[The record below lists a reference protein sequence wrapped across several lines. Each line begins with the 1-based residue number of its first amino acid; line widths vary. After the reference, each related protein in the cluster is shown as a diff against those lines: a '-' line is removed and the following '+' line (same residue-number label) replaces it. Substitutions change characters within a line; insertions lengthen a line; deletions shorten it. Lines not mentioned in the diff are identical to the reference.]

1 MPTYRYSAFTSGGAE
16 VSGTVDAGTLNEA
29 RLQLKQKGLFA
40 KEIAPALDGGASRT
54 SFSFG
59 SKKVSVPDLSLAT
72 RRLATLL
79 GSAVPVYEAV
89 ATLWEQEAPG
99 ELKRVLGRVR
109 DRLAEGKGLAQ
120 ALAEEPAVFSES
132 YVGMVQAGE
141 ASGALEVVLE
151 RLAEFQEDQAEVRS
165 RITTA
170 LAYPS
175 LMVVVGGGVMLFL
188 LAFVVPKIVAVF
200 QESKATLP
208 FITIVLIKVST
219 LIRKG
224 WWALL
229 ILGAALVFGAKRMAR
244 QEAFLQ
250 KRDRLLLKVPL
261 VGTLWQRL
269 ILSRFA
275 KVLGLLLASGVPIIK
290 ALEITGEAVVNRE
303 YKSYLVQARET
314 LIQGGSLS
322 ASLKVSPLFPP
333 LLTHMTAVGE
343 KSGEL
348 DQMLI
353 KAGSAFEKEFNA
365 SVTRSMALLEPF
377 LVLGMGLCVGFVV
390 LAVLLP
396 IFQLNELVK

>member
-1 MPTYRYSAFTSGGAE
+1 MPTFRYSAFTSAGGE
-16 VSGTVDAGTLNEA
+16 VTGVLDAATLNEA
-29 RLQLKQKGLFA
+29 RVHLKQKGLYP
-40 KEIAPALDGGASRT
+40 KEIAPAEESAGHGLFSSR
-54 SFSFG
+54 
-59 SKKVSVPDLSLAT
+59 VSVPELSLAT

-109 DRLAEGKGLAQ
+109 DRLAEGLSLAQ
-120 ALAEEPAVFSES
+120 SLSAEPAVFSES
-132 YVGMVQAGE
+132 YVGMVSAGE

-151 RLAEFQEDQAEVRS
+151 RLAEFQEDQAEIRS
-165 RITTA
+165 RVTSA
-170 LAYPS
+170 LAYPA
-175 LMVVVGGGVMLFL
+175 LMVLVGGVVMLFL
-188 LAFVVPKIVAVF
+188 LGFVVPKIVSVF

-208 FITIVLIKVST
+208 FITTVLINMSNLV
-219 LIRKG
+219 RKG
-224 WWALL
+224 WWLL
-229 ILGAALVFGAKRMAR
+229 LMIGIGLYAAGKKLSK
-244 QEAFLQ
+244 QEQLLR
-250 KRDRLLLKVPL
+250 KRDRLLLKLPL
-261 VGTLWQRL
+261 VGSLWKRL

-290 ALEITGEAVVNRE
+290 AMEITGEALVNRE
-303 YKSYLVQARET
+303 YRSFLDGARET

-322 ASLKVSPLFPP
+322 SALKVSPLFPP

-348 DQMLI
+348 DRMLI
-353 KAGSAFEKEFNA
+353 KAGEAFEKEFNA
-365 SVTRSMALLEPF
+365 SVTRSMALLEPL

-396 IFQLNELVK
+396 IFQMNELVK

>member
-1 MPTYRYSAFTSGGAE
+1 MPTFRYSAFNSGGGV
-16 VSGTVDAGTLNEA
+16 VSGVLDAATLNDA

-40 KEIAPALDGGASRT
+40 REIAPAEETGGKRLFRSR
-54 SFSFG
+54 
-59 SKKVSVPDLSLAT
+59 VSVPELSLAT

-109 DRLAEGKGLAQ
+109 DRLAEGLGLAQ
-120 ALAEEPAVFSES
+120 SLAAEPAVFSES
-132 YVGMVQAGE
+132 YVGMVAAGE

-165 RITTA
+165 RVTTA
-170 LAYPS
+170 LAYPI
-175 LMVVVGGGVMLFL
+175 LMVLVGGAVMLFL

-208 FITIVLIKVST
+208 FITVVLIQVST
-219 LIRKG
+219 LVRKG
-224 WWALL
+224 WWLLLL
-229 ILGAALVFGAKRMAR
+229 IGIGLYAAGKRLSR
-244 QEAFLQ
+244 QEELLK
-250 KRDRLLLKVPL
+250 KRDRLLLKLPL
-261 VGTLWQRL
+261 VGPLWQRL
-269 ILSRFA
+269 VLSRFA

-290 ALEITGEAVVNRE
+290 AMEITGEAVVNRE
-303 YKSYLVQARET
+303 YRFFLAGARET

-322 ASLKVSPLFPP
+322 SALKMSPLFPP

-348 DQMLI
+348 DRMLI
-353 KAGSAFEKEFNA
+353 KAGEAFEKEFNS
-365 SVTRSMALLEPF
+365 SVTRSMALLEPL

-396 IFQLNELVK
+396 IFQLNQLVK

>member
-16 VSGTVDAGTLNEA
+16 VSGTVDAPTQNEA

-40 KEIAPALDGGASRT
+40 KEIASAQDAPAAKQLLSL
-54 SFSFG
+54 SS
-59 SKKVSVPDLSLAT
+59 KVSVPDLSLAT

-120 ALAEEPAVFSES
+120 SLAEEPAVFSES
-132 YVGMVQAGE
+132 YVGMVAAGE

-165 RITTA
+165 RVTTA
-170 LAYPS
+170 LAYPI
-175 LMVVVGGGVMLFL
+175 LMVLVGGGVMLFL

-208 FITIVLIKVST
+208 FITLFLIQVSN
-219 LIRKG
+219 LVRKG
-224 WWALL
+224 WWFLI
-229 ILGAALVFGAKRMAR
+229 ILGVAISFGFKKLGK

-250 KRDRLLLKVPL
+250 KRDRFLLKLPL
-261 VGTLWQRL
+261 IGQLWQRL

-303 YKSYLVQARET
+303 YKNYLAQAREA
-314 LIQGGSLS
+314 LIQGGSFS
-322 ASLKVSPLFPP
+322 GALKGSVLFPP

-353 KAGSAFEKEFNA
+353 KAGNAFEKEFNA
-365 SVTRSMALLEPF
+365 NVTRAMALLEPL

-396 IFQLNELVK
+396 IFQLNQLVK

>member
-1 MPTYRYSAFTSGGAE
+1 MPTFRYSAFNSGGGE
-16 VSGTVDAGTLNEA
+16 VSGTVDAASINEA
-29 RLQLKQKGLFA
+29 RVQLKQKGLYA
-40 KEIAPALDGGASRT
+40 KEIAQADES
-54 SFSFG
+54 G
-59 SKKVSVPDLSLAT
+59 SKGLFGARVSVPDLSLAT

-109 DRLAEGKGLAQ
+109 DRLAEGLSLA
-120 ALAEEPAVFSES
+120 ASLAAEPAVFSDS
-132 YVGMVQAGE
+132 YVGMVSAGE

-165 RITTA
+165 RVTTA
-170 LAYPS
+170 LAYPI
-175 LMVVVGGGVMLFL
+175 LMVLVGGAVMLFL

-208 FITIVLIKVST
+208 FITVVLIKLST
-219 LIRKG
+219 AVRKG
-224 WWALL
+224 WWLLFLLGIGLVAGGKKLALKEEL
-229 ILGAALVFGAKRMAR
+229 LL
-244 QEAFLQ
+244 
-250 KRDRLLLKVPL
+250 KRDRLLLKLPL
-261 VGTLWQRL
+261 VGQLWQRL

-290 ALEITGEAVVNRE
+290 AMEITGEAVVNRE
-303 YKSYLVQARET
+303 YRSFITDAKEI
-314 LIQGGSLS
+314 LIKGGSLS
-322 ASLKVSPLFPP
+322 SALKGSPLFPP

-348 DQMLI
+348 DRMLV
-353 KAGSAFEKEFNA
+353 KAGDAFEKEFNA
-365 SVTRSMALLEPF
+365 SVTRSMALLEPL

-396 IFQLNELVK
+396 IFQLNQLVK

>member
-1 MPTYRYSAFTSGGAE
+1 MPTFRYSAFNSGGSE
-16 VSGTVDAGTLNEA
+16 VSGTIDAATLNEA

-40 KEIAPALDGGASRT
+40 KELAPAAEGGGRKL
-54 SFSFG
+54 FG
-59 SKKVSVPDLSLAT
+59 AKVTVPELSLAT

-99 ELKRVLGRVR
+99 ELKRVLGRIR
-109 DRLAEGKGLAQ
+109 DRLAEGQGLAQ
-120 ALAEEPAVFSES
+120 SLAAEPAVFSES
-132 YVGMVQAGE
+132 YVGMVAAGE

-170 LAYPS
+170 LAYPI
-175 LMVVVGGGVMLFL
+175 LMVLVGGGVMLFL
-188 LAFVVPKIVAVF
+188 LAFVVPKIVTVF
-200 QESKATLP
+200 QESKASLP
-208 FITIVLIKVST
+208 FITVALIQVST
-219 LIRKG
+219 MLRKG
-224 WWALL
+224 WWLLL
-229 ILGAALVFGAKRMAR
+229 IILVALVAAGKRLAR
-244 QEAFLQ
+244 HEEFLQ
-250 KRDRLLLKVPL
+250 KRDRLLLKLPL

-290 ALEITGEAVVNRE
+290 AMEITGEAVVNRQYRSFLGE
-303 YKSYLVQARET
+303 ARET

-322 ASLKVSPLFPP
+322 SALKASPLFPP
-333 LLTHMTAVGE
+333 LLTHMAAVGE
-343 KSGEL
+343 KGGVL
-348 DQMLI
+348 DEMLI
-353 KAGSAFEKEFNA
+353 KAGNAFEKEFNS
-365 SVTRSMALLEPF
+365 SVTRSMALLEPL

-396 IFQLNELVK
+396 IFQLNQLVK

>member
-1 MPTYRYSAFTSGGAE
+1 MPTFRYSAFTSGGAE
-16 VSGTVDAGTLNEA
+16 VSGVVDAATLNDA
-29 RLQLKQKGLFA
+29 RLQLKQKGLYA
-40 KEIAPALDGGASRT
+40 REIAAAPEVGPRKLF
-54 SFSFG
+54 SFSSG
-59 SKKVSVPDLSLAT
+59 VSVPDLSLAT

-89 ATLWEQEAPG
+89 STLWEQESPG

-120 ALAEEPAVFSES
+120 SLSEEPAVFSES
-132 YVGMVQAGE
+132 YVGMVSAGE

-165 RITTA
+165 RVTTA
-170 LAYPS
+170 LAYPI
-175 LMVVVGGGVMLFL
+175 LMVLVGGGVMLFL

-208 FITIVLIKVST
+208 LITIILIQLSN

-224 WWALL
+224 WWLLLIIGVGLFALAKKLGKQEALL
-229 ILGAALVFGAKRMAR
+229 I
-244 QEAFLQ
+244 
-250 KRDRLLLKVPL
+250 KRDRLLLKFPL
-261 VGTLWQRL
+261 IGPLWQRL
-269 ILSRFA
+269 VLSRFA

-290 ALEITGEAVVNRE
+290 ALDITGEAVVNRE
-303 YKSYLVQARET
+303 YKSFLAQARET

-322 ASLKVSPLFPP
+322 AALKVSPLFPP

-348 DQMLI
+348 DRMLI
-353 KAGSAFEKEFNA
+353 KAGEAFEKEFNS
-365 SVTRSMALLEPF
+365 SVTRSMALLEPL

>member
-1 MPTYRYSAFTSGGAE
+1 MPTFRYSAFNAGGGE
-16 VSGTVDAGTLNEA
+16 VSGVLDAATENEA
-29 RLQLKQKGLFA
+29 RLQLKQKGLYA
-40 KEIAPALDGGASRT
+40 KEIAPAQESGGKGVFKSRV
-54 SFSFG
+54 G
-59 SKKVSVPDLSLAT
+59 VPELSLAT

-109 DRLAEGKGLAQ
+109 DRLAEGQGLAQ
-120 ALAEEPAVFSES
+120 SLAAEPAVFSES
-132 YVGMVQAGE
+132 YVGMVAAGE

-165 RITTA
+165 RVTTA
-170 LAYPS
+170 LAYPI
-175 LMVVVGGGVMLFL
+175 LMVLVGGAVMLFL

-208 FITIVLIKVST
+208 FITVVLIKVST
-219 LIRKG
+219 LVRKG
-224 WWALL
+224 WWLL
-229 ILGAALVFGAKRMAR
+229 LLTGIGLYAAGKKLSKH
-244 QEAFLQ
+244 EELLK
-250 KRDRLLLKVPL
+250 KRDRLLLKLPL
-261 VGTLWQRL
+261 VGSLWQRL

-290 ALEITGEAVVNRE
+290 AMEITGEAVVNRQ
-303 YKSYLVQARET
+303 YRGFLADARET

-322 ASLKVSPLFPP
+322 SALKVSPLFPP

-348 DQMLI
+348 DRMLI
-353 KAGSAFEKEFNA
+353 KAGEAFEKEFNA
-365 SVTRSMALLEPF
+365 SVTRSMALLEPL

-396 IFQLNELVK
+396 IFQLNQLVK

>member
-1 MPTYRYSAFTSGGAE
+1 MPTYRYSAFNQAGGE
-16 VSGTVDAGTLNEA
+16 VSGVLDAGTENEA
-29 RLQLKQKGLFA
+29 RLQLKQKGLYA
-40 KEIAPALDGGASRT
+40 KEIAPAKESGGKGLFRSR
-54 SFSFG
+54 
-59 SKKVSVPDLSLAT
+59 VSVPDLSLAT

-109 DRLAEGKGLAQ
+109 DRLAEGQGLAQ
-120 ALAEEPAVFSES
+120 SLAAEPSVFSES
-132 YVGMVQAGE
+132 YVGMVAAGE

-165 RITTA
+165 RVTTA
-170 LAYPS
+170 LAYPI
-175 LMVVVGGGVMLFL
+175 LMVLVGGAVMLFL
-188 LAFVVPKIVAVF
+188 LAFVVPKIITVF
-200 QESKATLP
+200 QESKAALP
-208 FITIVLIKVST
+208 FITVVLIKLST
-219 LIRKG
+219 LVREG
-224 WWALL
+224 WWFLLL
-229 ILGAALVFGAKRMAR
+229 IGIGLFAGSKKLAR
-244 QEAFLQ
+244 REDLLQ
-250 KRDRLLLKVPL
+250 TRDRLLLKLPL
-261 VGTLWQRL
+261 AGPLWQRL

-290 ALEITGEAVVNRE
+290 AMEITGEAVVNRQ
-303 YKSYLVQARET
+303 YRGFLADARET

-322 ASLKVSPLFPP
+322 SALKVSPLFPP

-348 DQMLI
+348 DRMLI
-353 KAGSAFEKEFNA
+353 KAGEAFEKEFNA
-365 SVTRSMALLEPF
+365 SVTRSMALLEPL

-396 IFQLNELVK
+396 IFQLNQLVK

>member
-1 MPTYRYSAFTSGGAE
+1 MPTFRYSAFTSGGSE
-16 VSGTVDAGTLNEA
+16 ISGTLDAATLNDA
-29 RLQLKQKGLFA
+29 RVQLKQKGLYA
-40 KEIAPALDGGASRT
+40 KEIEPALEGGPKKL
-54 SFSFG
+54 FSFG
-59 SKKVSVPDLSLAT
+59 SGVSVPDLSLAT

-79 GSAVPVYEAV
+79 GSAVPVFEAV

-120 ALAEEPAVFSES
+120 SLAEEPAVFSES
-132 YVGMVQAGE
+132 YVGMVAAGE

-165 RITTA
+165 RVTTA
-170 LAYPS
+170 LAYPI
-175 LMVVVGGGVMLFL
+175 LMVLVGGGVMLFL

-208 FITIVLIKVST
+208 LITIVLIQVST

-224 WWALL
+224 WWLLLMVGVGLTALGKRL
-229 ILGAALVFGAKRMAR
+229 AKQDAL
-244 QEAFLQ
+244 LQ
-250 KRDRLLLKVPL
+250 KRDRLLLKLPL
-261 VGTLWQRL
+261 VGPLWQRL

-290 ALEITGEAVVNRE
+290 ALDITGEAVVNRE
-303 YKSYLVQARET
+303 YKSYLAKAREA

-322 ASLKVSPLFPP
+322 AALKGSPLFPP

-348 DQMLI
+348 DRMLI
-353 KAGSAFEKEFNA
+353 KAGEAFEKEFNS
-365 SVTRSMALLEPF
+365 SVTRSMALLEPL

-396 IFQLNELVK
+396 IFQLNQLVK